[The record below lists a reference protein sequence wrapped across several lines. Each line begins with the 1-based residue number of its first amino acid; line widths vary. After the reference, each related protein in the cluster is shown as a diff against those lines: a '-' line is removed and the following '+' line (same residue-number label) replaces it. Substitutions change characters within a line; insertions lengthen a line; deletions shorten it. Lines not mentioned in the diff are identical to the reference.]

1 MLTRMRPALVLAH
14 RWLGLVTAGFLLL
27 AAVTGSLLV
36 WNDELDAAI
45 NPGMF
50 RVQEVDQP
58 PLDTL
63 LLRDRV
69 LARYPHAQIS
79 YVPLER
85 NSGWP
90 VRFRLQ
96 PARDD
101 TSGRLAVLE
110 NDEIFVHPWTGDIL
124 GERRWGDITQ
134 GVVNLMPFV
143 YRLHYSLALDTVG
156 VYLLGIV
163 ALLWSVDCLIGAWL
177 TLPAAPRT
185 VAKAGGAAAW
195 LRRWWAAWRVRWS
208 AGGYKRHFDLHR
220 AGGLWAWAAL
230 FVLAWSSV
238 AFNLPQVYK
247 PVMYTLF
254 AHQDEAALGRVRSQ
268 PSALPTLSWAQ
279 ARDIGRVHMADYAR
293 RAGFSILAEG
303 AIAYHP
309 RQAAYR
315 YDVRSTLD
323 VREHGSKTRVLF
335 DARTGALLMA
345 SQPTGAYA
353 GDTIR
358 MWLTS
363 LHMAAVGGLPMRLFV
378 SFMGLVVAVL
388 CVTGVVIWNRKRKG
402 RKAGL
407 AGKN

>member
-1 MLTRMRPALVLAH
+1 MRSALVLAH
-14 RWLGLVTAGFLLL
+14 RWLGLVTAGFLLV

-45 NPGMF
+45 NPGLF

-58 PLDTL
+58 PLDPL
-63 LLRDRV
+63 LLRDKV
-69 LARYPHAQIS
+69 LARFPHAGMS

-85 NSGWP
+85 DPGWS

-96 PARDD
+96 PARDEA
-101 TSGRLAVLE
+101 SGRLAVLD
-110 NDEIFVHPWTGDIL
+110 NDEIFVHPWTGDLL

-134 GVVNLMPFV
+134 GLVNLMPFV
-143 YRLHYSLALDTVG
+143 YRLHDSLALGTVG
-156 VYLLGIV
+156 AYLLGIV
-163 ALLWSVDCLIGAWL
+163 ALLWSVDCFIGAWL
-177 TLPAAPRT
+177 TLPAAPR
-185 VAKAGGAAAW
+185 AAPRSAGGPSW
-195 LRRWWAAWRVRWS
+195 LRRWWPAWCVRWP
-208 AGGYKRHFDLHR
+208 AGAYKRHFDLHR

-230 FVLAWSSV
+230 FILAWSSV
-238 AFNLPQVYK
+238 AFNLPQVYT
-247 PVMYTLF
+247 PVMRTLL
-254 AHQDEAALGRVRSQ
+254 AHQDDAALRRVRSE
-268 PSALPTLSWAQ
+268 SAALPTLSWVQ
-279 ARDIGRVHMADYAR
+279 ARDIGRLHMADYAR

-303 AIAYHP
+303 AMAYHP

-323 VREHGSKTRVLF
+323 VRDHGSKTRVFF
-335 DARTGALLMA
+335 DAHTGALLMV

-353 GDTIR
+353 EDTIR

-363 LHMAAVGGLPMRLFV
+363 LHMAAVGGWPLRLLV

-407 AGKN
+407 AGKK